1 LCKTTVPDPD
11 PGRRYAS
18 FGVVEAAPGSLT
30 LVPYLTTPTLP
41 VEMPVERD
49 ATSLATVLSPVE
61 VDVDSDATVLS
72 VLLRPVDRDAI
83 PVEVEVESEVTSLA
97 TVLSPVEVDVDSD
110 VTSPSRPVAMLYS

>member
-1 LCKTTVPDPD
+1 
-11 PGRRYAS
+11 
-18 FGVVEAAPGSLT
+18 
-30 LVPYLTTPTLP
+30 
-41 VEMPVERD
+41 
-49 ATSLATVLSPVE
+49 VLSPVE

-83 PVEVEVESEVTSLA
+83 PVEVEVESEVTPLA